1 MPFCINCGK
10 QLADGTKFCSEC
22 GTPTNN
28 DNSKRKSIYDGE
40 IHKCPNCGEVL
51 DSFVSNC
58 PACGF
63 ELRGTKSSETVQN
76 FAKRIEN
83 AINDAQKIEIIRS
96 YPIPN
101 NKEDVFEFM
110 IIAATNFNAEQSI
123 SGNGVS
129 KSVSDAWLT
138 KIEQGYQKARLLFG
152 DNADFIKVQNIYNQT
167 HSQINQSTIKV
178 RNNNIAAIILRTS
191 VMWCGL
197 LLFVLAFFLDV
208 ISKANTSIFHFGG
221 MLVMIIGAFVIGKR
235 NAGLADAGAG
245 IACGVISLI
254 MGALLQ
260 ELFNENGSIM
270 ELTGG
275 ATLIVIAVMF
285 VKSLNSKR
293 K

>member
-1 MPFCINCGK
+1 MPFCIKCGN
-10 QLADGTKFCSEC
+10 QLVDGAKFCSEC
-22 GTPTNN
+22 GTPTKN
-28 DNSKRKSIYDGE
+28 DNSKRTSVYEGE

-254 MGALLQ
+254 MGVLLQ